1 MRPLTACYSVATL
14 ALTSLMN
21 QLRTI
26 RLWLSTTL
34 LLGVA
39 APLRG
44 QVRGVDLS
52 YGRWWNGSA
61 AVSYSAGYFSRLLGP
76 LAYGLGVTHLA
87 EGSATDDRRRTGG
100 ELSLALS
107 RGGPG
112 PYAVASA
119 GLSLGHSSG
128 AVDAQWSAGVG
139 YSLRPV
145 RFLSVALESR
155 YRVEDTAVRGF
166 WRLQSEDR
174 RGIMLLARVTVG
186 AGTREA
192 RGDRMTMVATREL
205 RPPSDAEL
213 MAAAGEGGS
222 DGAAA
227 NLRTLVVQTALDA
240 MGTPY
245 RWGGTDGNGFDCSG
259 LIRYAYGEHGLI
271 MPRISRDQ
279 ARTGMQVERNVPE
292 LVPGDILGFGEGGTV
307 THVGLYV
314 GEGMFLHSSS
324 QGVKLS
330 SLTAT
335 EGDGVWWQRRWVNAR
350 RVIN

>member
-1 MRPLTACYSVATL
+1 
-14 ALTSLMN
+14 MN
-21 QLRTI
+21 EFQTI
-26 RLWLSTTL
+26 RTWLSAVL
-34 LLGVA
+34 LLGAA
-39 APLRG
+39 APAPG

-61 AVSYSAGYFSRLLGP
+61 AVSYSAGYFSELLGP

-100 ELSLALS
+100 EFSLALS

-119 GLSLGHSSG
+119 GLSMGHSSG
-128 AVDAQWSAGVG
+128 RVDAQWSAGVG
-139 YSLRPV
+139 YSFSPL
-145 RFLSVALESR
+145 RFLSVAVESR

-166 WRLQSEDR
+166 WRLQPDDR
-174 RGIMLLARVTVG
+174 RGVMLLARVTVG
-186 AGTREA
+186 VGNREPGPRTLPA
-192 RGDRMTMVATREL
+192 APAREL

-213 MAAAGEGGS
+213 IAAAGDGES
-222 DGAAA
+222 DGTAA
-227 NLRTLVVQTALDA
+227 NQRALVVQTALDA

-271 MPRISRDQ
+271 LPRISRDQ
-279 ARTGMQVERNVPE
+279 ARTGTQVQRSVNE
-292 LVPGDILGFGEGGTV
+292 LVPGDILGFGEGGRI

-314 GEGMFLHSSS
+314 GDGKFLHSSS
-324 QGVKLS
+324 EGVRLS

-335 EGDGVWWQRRWVNAR
+335 AGDGTWWQRRWVNAR

>member
-1 MRPLTACYSVATL
+1 
-14 ALTSLMN
+14 
-21 QLRTI
+21 
-26 RLWLSTTL
+26 
-34 LLGVA
+34 
-39 APLRG
+39 
-44 QVRGVDLS
+44 
-52 YGRWWNGSA
+52 
-61 AVSYSAGYFSRLLGP
+61 VSYSAGYFSELLGP

-100 ELSLALS
+100 EFSLALS
-107 RGGPG
+107 RNGSGF
-112 PYAVASA
+112 YAVASA

-128 AVDAQWSAGVG
+128 TVDAQWSAGAG
-139 YSLRPV
+139 YSFTPL

-166 WRLQSEDR
+166 WRLQPDDR
-174 RGIMLLARVTVG
+174 RGVVLLARVTLG
-186 AGTREA
+186 AGNRA
-192 RGDRMTMVATREL
+192 PRADRAPAAPPREL

-213 MAAAGEGGS
+213 IAAAGEGGS

-227 NLRTLVVQTALDA
+227 NLRALVVQTALDA

-271 MPRISRDQ
+271 LPRTSRDQ
-279 ARTGMQVERNVPE
+279 ARTGTQVQRSVKQ
-292 LVPGDILGFGEGGTV
+292 LVPGDILGFGEQGTI

-314 GEGMFLHSSS
+314 GDGMFLHSAS
-324 QGVKLS
+324 QGVRLA
-330 SLTAT
+330 SLTSTA
-335 EGDGVWWQRRWVNAR
+335 GDGRWWQGRWMSAR